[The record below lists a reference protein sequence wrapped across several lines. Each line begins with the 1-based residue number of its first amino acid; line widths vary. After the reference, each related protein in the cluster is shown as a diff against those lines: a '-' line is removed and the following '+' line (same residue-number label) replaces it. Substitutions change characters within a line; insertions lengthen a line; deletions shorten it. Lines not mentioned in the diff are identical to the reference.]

1 MDNPNS
7 ILFLYEGETEKEFYD
22 ILFDKYLPNRK
33 IRINKANLFGIYS
46 INEKVKNK
54 ITAYLSNKDFSKYKN
69 ISVIIAHDRE
79 GTRDVESCLNIDLL
93 IKEFVKI
100 KKPRIKEIKE
110 IIATQDLESWLFFD
124 IDNIYK
130 HLKVPLKERNTK
142 NYLNVESKNN
152 TDLSTLFHKYGKHY
166 QKGSKVEG
174 FLLKLNFDKIY
185 NKTPE
190 LQELINYI
198 KSLIKE

>member
-7 ILFLYEGETEKEFYD
+7 ILFLFEGETEREFYD
-22 ILFDKYLPNRK
+22 ILFDNYQIDRK
-33 IRINKANLFGIYS
+33 IKINKIDLKGIWS
-46 INEKVKNK
+46 INEKVKNRTYEYLAKSKSPK
-54 ITAYLSNKDFSKYKN
+54 IT
-69 ISVIIAHDRE
+69 VIIAHDRE
-79 GTRDVESCLNIDLL
+79 GIKSKKSCVNLNLL
-93 IKEFVKI
+93 KKEFVKG
-100 KKPRIKEIKE
+100 KNSRIKEIKE
-110 IIATQDLESWLFFD
+110 TIATQDLESWLFHD

-130 HLKVPLKERNTK
+130 HLKTPSKERNTK

-174 FLLKLNFDKIY
+174 FLLKLDFVKIY

-190 LQELINYI
+190 LQELIKYI
-198 KSLIKE
+198 KSLIEE